1 MSIQFH
7 DAGDVKTAL
16 LLTMLGACGTALG
29 GLIVV
34 AQPDMSLSRLG
45 LLQVP
50 RTRLLTCLRFRL
62 TSQPPIERTSA
73 PWARI

>member
-45 LLQVP
+45 LLQARKCAP
-50 RTRLLTCLRFRL
+50 LGRLG
-62 TSQPPIERTSA
+62 
-73 PWARI
+73 

>member
-7 DAGDVKTAL
+7 DAGDVRTAL
-16 LLTMLGACGTALG
+16 LLTMLGAAGTALG

-45 LLQVP
+45 VLQARGARAFCRHLQHP
-50 RTRLLTCLRFRL
+50 H
-62 TSQPPIERTSA
+62 PSA
-73 PWARI
+73 FASGRS